1 MKQIAIT
8 AITTMTKYSQF
19 PSDEELETLLEEEPV
34 YSVYWDSESIGAG
47 ADLEQ
52 VYRWGD
58 KYIVSL
64 SSDENI
70 TVYSSLLEAIER
82 NDLFNVGDATK
93 KIDSSELSSEEIAI
107 HLKTLE
113 QNPYK
118 LLINSE
124 LWQYQKTGKF
134 SKL

>member
-1 MKQIAIT
+1 
-8 AITTMTKYSQF
+8 MTKYSQF

-34 YSVYWDSESIGAG
+34 YSVHWDSESIGAG

-64 SSDENI
+64 SSDENT

-82 NDLFNVGDATK
+82 NDLFNVGDTTK
-93 KIDSSELSSEEIAI
+93 QIDSSELSSEEIAS
-107 HLKTLE
+107 HLRASGE
-113 QNPYK
+113 SMYK
-118 LLINSE
+118 VLINDE
-124 LWQYQKTGKF
+124 PWQSHETGRF
-134 SKL
+134 SRM

>member
-1 MKQIAIT
+1 
-8 AITTMTKYSQF
+8 MTKYSQF

-34 YSVYWDSESIGAG
+34 YSVYWDTESLGAG

-58 KYIVSL
+58 KYIVCL
-64 SSDENI
+64 SSDENT
-70 TVYSSLLEAIER
+70 TVYSSLLEAIES

-93 KIDSSELSSEEIAI
+93 EIDSSEFSSDEIAS
-107 HLKTLE
+107 HLRTLE
-113 QNPYK
+113 YNSYK
-118 LLINSE
+118 ILINGE
-124 LWQYQKTGKF
+124 LWQCKKTGKF